1 LVRRAIRLA
10 EARPDGKLES
20 EIIRVSIFH
29 RSLVREILAL
39 GGAVGLVLL
48 LIILTRLLIRFL
60 GDAAGGLVE
69 AEAVLAL
76 MGFSL
81 VSYLP
86 VVLCLAV
93 FIAVLL
99 TLSRSYRDSE
109 MQVWFSSGLSLLAW
123 IQPVLRVAFPIAF
136 AVGFMS
142 LFLTPWTLAESQ
154 SYLSRLK
161 SRDDVSRVTPGTF
174 YESKSAQRV
183 AFVDATSDAQS
194 KVNNVFVES
203 KRQDKVSVVVAE
215 RGLQRTEANGERFLV
230 LEKGR
235 QYEGVPGTPEYQIV
249 DFDTYSMRIDTK
261 EPVQETP
268 STRAMSVPE
277 LWKIAS
283 PEAFAEFH
291 WRLALPIVTLLLAL
305 AAIPLSFVNPRSGR
319 SWNLLIAIL
328 VFVLYYNTLNI
339 FQVWTAKERIP
350 AWLGMWPVHGAML
363 LLLLGLFSRQILALR
378 WLVFSRR

>member
-1 LVRRAIRLA
+1 M
-10 EARPDGKLES
+10 
-20 EIIRVSIFH
+20 SIFH
-29 RSLVREILAL
+29 RSLVREILGV

-60 GDAAGGLVE
+60 GDAAGGVVE

-81 VSYLP
+81 ISYLP

-123 IQPVLRVAFPIAF
+123 IRPVLRVAFPVAL
-136 AVGFMS
+136 AVGMMS
-142 LFLTPWTLAESQ
+142 LFLTPWTLAQSQ

-161 SRDDVSRVTPGTF
+161 SKDDVSRVTPGTF
-174 YESKSAQRV
+174 YESKGTQRV
-183 AFVDATSDAQS
+183 AFVDATSDAES

-203 KRQDKVSVVVAE
+203 KRQDTVSVVVAE
-215 RGLQRTEANGERFLV
+215 RGLQRTEANGDRFLV

-235 QYEGVPGTPEYQIV
+235 QYEGVPGTVEYQIV
-249 DFDTYSMRIDTK
+249 DFDTYSMRIDSK
-261 EPVQETP
+261 EPVQESP
-268 STRAMSVPE
+268 STRAMSVMD
-277 LWKIAS
+277 LWKSAS
-283 PEAFAEFH
+283 AESFAEFH
-291 WRLALPIVTLLLAL
+291 WRMALPIVTLLLAL

-339 FQVWTAKERIP
+339 FQLWTAKERIP

-363 LLLLGLFSRQILALR
+363 LILAGLFSRQILALR

>member
-1 LVRRAIRLA
+1 MRV
-10 EARPDGKLES
+10 PDEKHES

-29 RSLVREILAL
+29 RSLMKEFLAV
-39 GGAVGLVLL
+39 GGSVGLVLL

-81 VSYLP
+81 LSYLP

-93 FIAVLL
+93 FIAILL

-123 IQPVLRVAFPIAF
+123 IRPVMRVAVPV
-136 AVGFMS
+136 AVAVAFMS
-142 LFLTPWTLAESQ
+142 LFLTPWTLAQSQ
-154 SYLSRLK
+154 SYLARLK

-174 YESKSAQRV
+174 YESKGAQRV
-183 AFVDATSDAQS
+183 AFVDATSDTQQN
-194 KVNNVFVES
+194 VNNVFVES

-235 QYEGVPGTPEYQIV
+235 QYEGVPGTAEYQIV
-249 DFDTYSMRIDTK
+249 DFESYAMRIDNK
-261 EPVQETP
+261 EPVPETP

-277 LWKIAS
+277 LWKSAS

-291 WRLALPIVTLLLAL
+291 WRLALPIVTLLLAI

-319 SWNLLIAIL
+319 SWNLLVAIL

-350 AWLGMWPVHGAML
+350 VWVGMWPVHGAML
-363 LLLLGLFSRQILALR
+363 LVLLALFSRQMLALR
-378 WLVFSRR
+378 WLLFSRR